1 MLSSISWQQY
11 VSFLLIAIIIYYLVI
26 WIVYFK
32 AKLPSFSGIR
42 NFRKIPMHGE
52 DQPDEVLNTAQ
63 HIMDEIRS
71 IFDGH
76 HNKNELILA
85 LQLKLKKYNQ
95 WDEPGFRD
103 TINDFIVYESQSK
116 CSIHLGEDDLRVVW
130 LG

>member
-1 MLSSISWQQY
+1 MLNSISWQQY
-11 VSFLLIAIIIYYLVI
+11 LCFLLIAVILYYLFV
-26 WIVYFK
+26 WIVFYK
-32 AKLPSFSGIR
+32 AKLSFFAGIANLRKPSA
-42 NFRKIPMHGE
+42 HGGDE
-52 DQPDEVLNTAQ
+52 PDEVMTTAQ
-63 HIMDEIRS
+63 HIMDEIRP

-76 HNKNELILA
+76 QNKNELILA

-116 CSIHLGEDDLRVVW
+116 CSILPGEEDLRVVW